1 MDAAALHASALDL
14 RDVLLAGPELQ
25 AATTVAAY
33 VSVGSEP
40 GTGPLLDE
48 LRDRG
53 VQVLLPVLLPDDDL
67 DWAPYDGPDRLV
79 GTDNGLR
86 EPTTAP
92 LGPDAVLDADV
103 IVAPALAVDR
113 HGLRLGRG
121 RGCYDRALARLA
133 GHSWTCVLL
142 HEGELL
148 DLPVP
153 REPHDMPVS
162 AAATP
167 LGLHRFSDSV
177 GLPRSGS

>member
-167 LGLHRFSDSV
+167 LGLNRFSDSV